1 MTYNISKQL
10 QQITENKDAFQFDLN
25 SYKAAT
31 LQELENYKKTGA
43 AENLVNIAINTILL
57 IADNQGVELIGND
70 VKALP
75 VKKKHTELTDHTELI
90 DLEKIISNIQHKI
103 KNNIFT
109 KANARAIL
117 RTTGS
122 FIELQK
128 KNFRRELA
136 SQIQA
141 RLAKTQ

>member
-75 VKKKHTELTDHTELI
+75 VKKKHTELAG
-90 DLEKIISNIQHKI
+90 LEKIISNIQYTI

-109 KANARAIL
+109 KANAKAIL
-117 RTTGS
+117 RATGS

-141 RLAKTQ
+141 RLAEKE

>member
-1 MTYNISKQL
+1 MTYDISKEL
-10 QQITENKDAFQFDLN
+10 QEIAENKDAFQFDLN

-43 AENLVNIAINTILL
+43 AENLANIAINTILL
-57 IADNQGVELIGND
+57 IADNQGVEIIGND

-75 VKKKHTELTDHTELI
+75 VKNKHTELAG
-90 DLEKIISNIQHKI
+90 LEKIISNIQNTI

>member
-1 MTYNISKQL
+1 MTYDISKEL
-10 QQITENKDAFQFDLN
+10 QEIAEKKDAFNFDLN
-25 SYKAAT
+25 SYKIAT
-31 LQELENYKKTGA
+31 LQELESYLYTGKT
-43 AENLVNIAINTILL
+43 ENLANIAINTILL
-57 IADNQGVELIGND
+57 IADNQGVEIIGND

-128 KNFRRELA
+128 KNFRRELGT
-136 SQIQA
+136 QIQA
-141 RLAKTQ
+141 RLTEKE

>member
-1 MTYNISKQL
+1 MTYDISKEL
-10 QQITENKDAFQFDLN
+10 QEIAQKKDTFNFDLN
-25 SYKAAT
+25 SYKIAT
-31 LQELENYKKTGA
+31 LQELESYKNTGKT
-43 AENLVNIAINTILL
+43 ENLANIAINTILL
-57 IADNQGVELIGND
+57 IDGNQGLEIIGND
-70 VKALP
+70 VKALR
-75 VKKKHTELTDHTELI
+75 VKNKNAELA
-90 DLEKIISNIQHKI
+90 DLEKIISNIQNTI

>member
-1 MTYNISKQL
+1 MTYDISKEL

-43 AENLVNIAINTILL
+43 AENLANIAINTILL

-75 VKKKHTELTDHTELI
+75 VKNKNTELA
-90 DLEKIISNIQHKI
+90 DLKKIISNIQYTL

-109 KANARAIL
+109 KANVKVIL
-117 RTTGS
+117 RATS
-122 FIELQK
+122 SLIELEN

-136 SQIQA
+136 AQIQA
-141 RLAKTQ
+141 RLAEMK

>member
-1 MTYNISKQL
+1 MTYNISKEL
-10 QQITENKDAFQFDLN
+10 QKITENKDAFQFDLN

-43 AENLVNIAINTILL
+43 AENLANIAINTILL

-75 VKKKHTELTDHTELI
+75 VKNKNTQLA
-90 DLEKIISNIQHKI
+90 DLEKIISNIQYTLK
-103 KNNIFT
+103 KNIFT
-109 KANARAIL
+109 KVNARAIL

-141 RLAKTQ
+141 RLAKKE

>member
-1 MTYNISKQL
+1 MTYNISKEL
-10 QQITENKDAFQFDLN
+10 QKITENKDAFQFDLN

-43 AENLVNIAINTILL
+43 AENLANIAINTILL
-57 IADNQGVELIGND
+57 IADNQGVELIGNY

-75 VKKKHTELTDHTELI
+75 IKNKNTELA
-90 DLEKIISNIQHKI
+90 DLEKIISNIQYTLK
-103 KNNIFT
+103 KNIFT
-109 KANARAIL
+109 KVNARAIL

-141 RLAKTQ
+141 RLTEKE